1 MHNLCNK
8 LLIAEQT
15 SEKSLEVHSEW
26 NFAKSKFAETINA
39 SFHNQMLGESFAE
52 YCEEKTSPAAVVITH
67 IKKLYFV
74 AVTKVK

>member
-67 IKKLYFV
+67 IKNFILLLLQR
-74 AVTKVK
+74 